1 MVVGMNPDV
10 VRAIPD
16 LEKRGLLPREKTRRL
31 LRVTRGELV
40 SIHQELRALLYLGV
54 LLLVSGVGLLL
65 KENLERIESIG
76 PVTLALVIALAAAA
90 AFFWVLQTAPTFS
103 WQETP
108 SPHLAFD
115 YVLLLGVLL
124 TAADLAYVETQFT
137 PLGANWP
144 WHLLLVSL
152 FMTALALRFDSRVVF
167 SLALSTFASWRG
179 VSASLVTDSL
189 WRDPGVAVRANALGC
204 GVLFVLLGALLLQAD
219 RKAHFE
225 PVAAH
230 LGWLLILGALA
241 SGALDSGGRALLYAV
256 GLLACASGLAA
267 YAFYHRRFPLFAL
280 GVVGMYI
287 GVSRLVTEGL
297 DSWVLDAAWFM
308 VSSLLV
314 IFGLMRAHRILREVT

>member
-1 MVVGMNPDV
+1 MNPDV
-10 VRAIPD
+10 ARAIPY
-16 LEKRGLLPREKTRRL
+16 LEKRGLLPPEKAARL
-31 LRVTRGELV
+31 LRVARGQLV
-40 SIHQELRALLYLGV
+40 SVHQELRALLYLGV
-54 LLLVSGVGLLL
+54 LLVVSGVGLLL
-65 KENLERIESIG
+65 KENLERIG
-76 PVTLALVIALAAAA
+76 PVTLALVIAFAAAT
-90 AFFWVLQTAPTFS
+90 AFFWVLRAAPGFS
-103 WQETP
+103 WQEAP

-115 YVLLLGVLL
+115 YVLLLAVLL

-152 FMTALALRFDSRVVF
+152 FMTAVALRFDSRVIF

-179 VSASLVTDSL
+179 VSASLVDSL
-189 WRDPGVAVRANALGC
+189 WRDPGDAVRANALGC
-204 GVLFVLLGALLLQAD
+204 GLLFVLLGALLLKAD

-241 SGALDSGGRALLYAV
+241 SAAVDSGTLELLFAFALLAFA
-256 GLLACASGLAA
+256 GGLAA
-267 YAFYHRRFPLFAL
+267 YAFSRRRFALFTM
-280 GVVGMYI
+280 GIVGIYV

-297 DSWVLDAAWFM
+297 DTWVQDTAWFL

-314 IFGLMRAHRILREVT
+314 LFGLIRAHRILKEPT